1 MQTII
6 FNIFFLYRVRDFRNQ
21 MENGLCGT
29 YSYIKNYRPVSLL
42 PIFRKIFGRLIYNEM
57 YSFFIESDLVSSNQ
71 SGFKQEDSC
80 INQILSITHDVYQSL
95 NQGYKVRGVFLD
107 FSKAF
112 DKVWNEGLIH

>member
-1 MQTII
+1 
-6 FNIFFLYRVRDFRNQ
+6 
-21 MENGLCGT
+21 
-29 YSYIKNYRPVSLL
+29 
-42 PIFRKIFGRLIYNEM
+42 M

-95 NQGYKVRGVFLD
+95 NQGYEVHGVFLD

-112 DKVWNEGLIH
+112 DKVWHEGLIH

>member
-1 MQTII
+1 
-6 FNIFFLYRVRDFRNQ
+6 
-21 MENGLCGT
+21 
-29 YSYIKNYRPVSLL
+29 
-42 PIFRKIFGRLIYNEM
+42 M